1 MIPKAI
7 TAYFGKRS
15 WKIAPYQKKAWE
27 AYSRGESGLIH
38 SPTGTGKSLAAW
50 FGPVAEYLNKGS
62 RESKSP
68 EEGKILWITPLRAL
82 AVDTAQ
88 SLEMSVREIGLD
100 WEVGLRTGDTPS
112 NIKAKQKKKL
122 PRCLVTTP
130 ESLSLALS
138 YETFQRHFRAV
149 DCVVVDEWHELIS
162 TKRGVQLELCVARL
176 RKINTRLRTWGL
188 SATLG
193 DPNIALKCLMGSAN
207 AGRLILGPP
216 SKVYEIHSILPDRI
230 ERFPWSGHI
239 GLTLLPKV
247 IKRIN
252 KANTSLVFT
261 NTRAQAEIW
270 YEKLIQSKPDWRNNI
285 ALHHSS
291 IAKSERKSVEN
302 GLKNGRL
309 RCVVCTSSLDLGVD
323 FQPVDQVLQV
333 GSPKGISR
341 LLQRAGRSGHA
352 PGRTSSI
359 FCVPTNALELA
370 EIAAARIAQLQGKL
384 ESRIPIQGALDVLAQ
399 HCVTLSLAEG
409 LNPDSLLQEVK
420 SSFAFKD
427 ISTSQ
432 WEWLLGFISNGG
444 SALQSYPDYRR
455 VEQSNSLLRCTSK
468 KIAQRHRMSIGTI
481 GSDNV
486 MQIRWLRGGYI
497 GSIEESFVAKLKRG
511 DAFLFGGK
519 LLELKQTRDMTAYVS
534 LSKRKKR
541 IVPRWQGGRIPLST
555 QLAETLQSLLAVADH
570 SPASP
575 EMEILA
581 PLLELQNN
589 WSRLPDAKGLLVE
602 QTSTREGFHLYFF
615 PFAGRFAH
623 EGIGNLVALRL
634 SRVFEAT
641 LHITAND
648 YGFELY
654 SRIPVDISE
663 TRIRKLL
670 SSINWQQDLL
680 EGINE
685 AELSKRQ
692 FRDIAQIAGL
702 VFPGYPGRGKSARQI
717 QASSELIFEVLRK
730 YDPLNELLNQS
741 LLEVLDQRIDK
752 RRIDNTLKK
761 IQKGSISLVET
772 PKLTPLAFPLWAE
785 RIRTQTISSETW
797 EKRVRMMAEN
807 LNKAVFLRQHANQ

>member
-1 MIPKAI
+1 MSK
-7 TAYFGKRS
+7 
-15 WKIAPYQKKAWE
+15 E
-27 AYSRGESGLIH
+27 
-38 SPTGTGKSLAAW
+38 
-50 FGPVAEYLNKGS
+50 S

-68 EEGKILWITPLRAL
+68 KEGKILWITPLRAL

-122 PRCLVTTP
+122 PHCLVTTP

-138 YETFQRHFRAV
+138 YKIFQRHFRAV

-207 AGRLILGPP
+207 EGRLILGPP

-247 IKRIN
+247 IERID

-261 NTRAQAEIW
+261 NTRAQAEMW
-270 YEKLIQSKPDWRNNI
+270 YEKLIKSRPEWRNNI

-302 GLKNGRL
+302 GLKNGQL

-497 GSIEESFVAKLKRG
+497 GSIEESL
-511 DAFLFGGK
+511 
-519 LLELKQTRDMTAYVS
+519 S
-534 LSKRKKR
+534 L
-541 IVPRWQGGRIPLST
+541 
-555 QLAETLQSLLAVADH
+555 
-570 SPASP
+570 
-575 EMEILA
+575 
-581 PLLELQNN
+581 
-589 WSRLPDAKGLLVE
+589 
-602 QTSTREGFHLYFF
+602 
-615 PFAGRFAH
+615 
-623 EGIGNLVALRL
+623 
-634 SRVFEAT
+634 
-641 LHITAND
+641 
-648 YGFELY
+648 
-654 SRIPVDISE
+654 
-663 TRIRKLL
+663 
-670 SSINWQQDLL
+670 
-680 EGINE
+680 
-685 AELSKRQ
+685 
-692 FRDIAQIAGL
+692 
-702 VFPGYPGRGKSARQI
+702 
-717 QASSELIFEVLRK
+717 
-730 YDPLNELLNQS
+730 
-741 LLEVLDQRIDK
+741 
-752 RRIDNTLKK
+752 
-761 IQKGSISLVET
+761 
-772 PKLTPLAFPLWAE
+772 
-785 RIRTQTISSETW
+785 
-797 EKRVRMMAEN
+797 N
-807 LNKAVFLRQHANQ
+807 LNVGTPFFSAANYWS

>member
-1 MIPKAI
+1 MIPQAI
-7 TAYFGKRS
+7 KAYFGKRS

-50 FGPVAEYLNKGS
+50 FGPVAEYLNKET

-68 EEGKILWITPLRAL
+68 EERKILWITPLRAL
-82 AVDTAQ
+82 AVDTVQ

-138 YETFQRHFRAV
+138 YATFQRHFRAV

-162 TKRGVQLELCVARL
+162 TKRGVQLELCLARL

-193 DPNIALKCLMGSAN
+193 DPKTALQCLMGSSN
-207 AGRLILGPP
+207 KGRLILGPP

-247 IKRIN
+247 IECIN
-252 KANTSLVFT
+252 KTNTSLVFT

-270 YEKLIQSKPDWRNNI
+270 YEKLIQSKPEWRNNI

-291 IAKSERKSVEN
+291 IAKKERESVEK

-341 LLQRAGRSGHA
+341 LLQRAGRSGHS
-352 PGRTSSI
+352 PGRISSI

-420 SSFAFKD
+420 SSFAFRD

-497 GSIEESFVAKLKRG
+497 GSIEESFIGKLNRG
-511 DAFLFGGK
+511 DTFLFGGK

-534 LSKRKKR
+534 LSKKKKR

-581 PLLELQNN
+581 PILELQKK

-615 PFAGRFAH
+615 PFAGRFVH

-641 LHITAND
+641 LHVTAND

-654 SRIPVDISE
+654 SRTPIDISE
-663 TRIRKLL
+663 ITIRKLL
-670 SSINWQQDLL
+670 SSNNWQQDLL

-702 VFPGYPGRGKSARQI
+702 VFPGYPGREKSARQI

-741 LLEVLDQRIDK
+741 LLEVLDQQIDK
-752 RRIDNTLKK
+752 RRIDNTLQR

-807 LNKAVFLRQHANQ
+807 LNKAAFLRQYANQ